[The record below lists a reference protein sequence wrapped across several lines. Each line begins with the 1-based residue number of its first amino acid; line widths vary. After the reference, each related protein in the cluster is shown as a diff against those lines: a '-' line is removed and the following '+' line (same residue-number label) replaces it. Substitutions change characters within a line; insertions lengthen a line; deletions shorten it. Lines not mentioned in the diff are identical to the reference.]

1 MAYREGVNQTIRKKL
16 VSESDLMKEH
26 AYIFSERLGILGYG
40 PSDIPSADHHNLA
53 HDEAEAH
60 IAALRE
66 QQENQTA
73 FKFEAM
79 RRGL

>member
-1 MAYREGVNQTIRKKL
+1 MSTE
-16 VSESDLMKEH
+16 ELMNEH
-26 AYIFSERLGILGYG
+26 RVIYETRLGILGYG

-66 QQENQTA
+66 QKENQTA
-73 FKFEAM
+73 FRFKEM
-79 RRGL
+79 RDGI

>member
-1 MAYREGVNQTIRKKL
+1 M
-16 VSESDLMKEH
+16 SEADFMNEH
-26 AYIFSERLGILGYG
+26 RVIYETRLGILGYG
-40 PSDIPSADHHNLA
+40 PADIPSADHHNLA

-66 QQENQTA
+66 QKENQTA

-79 RRGL
+79 RQGI

>member
-1 MAYREGVNQTIRKKL
+1 MTEP
-16 VSESDLMKEH
+16 ELMNEH
-26 AYIFSERLGILGYG
+26 RVIYETRLGILGYG
-40 PSDIPSADHHNLA
+40 QSDIPSADHHNLA

-66 QQENQTA
+66 QKENQTA